1 MPPIRTQT
9 ERQVS
14 PTVDTETSEGR
25 RENPRLS
32 RSSAGVASVPSSKS
46 VRSAAHKTTY
56 PEPPGAGL
64 QHAGLRLGRE
74 GTAKAE
80 FLGNSDRSRRSLSGR
95 LSTSGGLFSW
105 LASRV
110 LKQKHLDDCL
120 RHVSIRR
127 FESFNLFSVSEAK
140 KRETEE
146 GVGAWVQYTSVFYPE
161 YSVSLRHN
169 NGSLNVEDVLTSFD
183 NTGNVCIW
191 PAEEVLAYYCL
202 KHRNIF
208 RDLAVCELGGGMT
221 CLAGLMVAIS
231 ADVKEVLL
239 TDGNEKAIR
248 NVKDIITRNQKAGV
262 FKTQKISSC
271 VLRWDNETD
280 VSQLEGHFDIVMCA
294 DCLFLDQY
302 RASLV
307 DAIKR
312 LLQPRGKAMVFAPR
326 RGNTLNQFCNLAEK
340 ADFSIQRHENY
351 DEHISNFHSKLKK
364 ENQDIYEENLHYPL
378 LLILTK
384 NG

>member
-1 MPPIRTQT
+1 MESRVVDIGVGET
-9 ERQVS
+9 EQVAGGDPANGS
-14 PTVDTETSEGR
+14 VAREPTV
-25 RENPRLS
+25 
-32 RSSAGVASVPSSKS
+32 
-46 VRSAAHKTTY
+46 SAAL
-56 PEPPGAGL
+56 A
-64 QHAGLRLGRE
+64 
-74 GTAKAE
+74 
-80 FLGNSDRSRRSLSGR
+80 
-95 LSTSGGLFSW
+95 
-105 LASRV
+105 ASRWKLLRQV
-110 LKQKHLDDCL
+110 LKQNHLDDCL
-120 RHVSIRR
+120 RHVSVRR
-127 FESFNLFSVSEAK
+127 FESFNLFSVTEAEK
-140 KRETEE
+140 KETEE
-146 GVGAWVQYTSVFYPE
+146 EIGTWVQYTSVFYPE
-161 YSVSLRHN
+161 YSIFLRRN

-191 PAEEVLAYYCL
+191 PSEEVLAYYTL
-202 KHRNIF
+202 KHRDMF

-248 NVKDIITRNQKAGV
+248 NVRDIITRNQRAGV
-262 FKTQKISSC
+262 FKARKVLSC

-326 RGNTLNQFCNLAEK
+326 RGNTVNQFCNLAEK
-340 ADFSIQRHENY
+340 AGFSIQRHENY

-364 ENQDIYEENLHYPL
+364 ENQDMYEENLHYPL

>member
-1 MPPIRTQT
+1 MESQVADAGASETART
-9 ERQVS
+9 
-14 PTVDTETSEGR
+14 
-25 RENPRLS
+25 
-32 RSSAGVASVPSSKS
+32 A
-46 VRSAAHKTTY
+46 
-56 PEPPGAGL
+56 
-64 QHAGLRLGRE
+64 
-74 GTAKAE
+74 
-80 FLGNSDRSRRSLSGR
+80 
-95 LSTSGGLFSW
+95 SGGAAVGGAARGPAVSAPLGAARW
-105 LASRV
+105 KLLRQV

-120 RHVSIRR
+120 RHVSVRR
-127 FESFNLFSVSEAK
+127 FESFNLFSVTEAK
-140 KRETEE
+140 KMETEE
-146 GVGAWVQYTSVFYPE
+146 IGAWVQYTSVFYPE
-161 YSVSLRHN
+161 YSIFLRQKS
-169 NGSLNVEDVLTSFD
+169 GSFNVEDVLTSFD

-191 PAEEVLAYYCL
+191 PSEEVLAYYCL
-202 KHRNIF
+202 KHSDIF

-248 NVKDIITRNQKAGV
+248 NVQDIITRNQQAGV
-262 FKTQKISSC
+262 LKTQKISSC

-340 ADFSIQRHENY
+340 AGFSIQRHENY

-364 ENQDIYEENLHYPL
+364 ENPDIYEENLHYPL

>member
-1 MPPIRTQT
+1 MESQVVNAGTGET
-9 ERQVS
+9 EQAAVGD
-14 PTVDTETSEGR
+14 PTVGR
-25 RENPRLS
+25 
-32 RSSAGVASVPSSKS
+32 
-46 VRSAAHKTTY
+46 
-56 PEPPGAGL
+56 
-64 QHAGLRLGRE
+64 
-74 GTAKAE
+74 
-80 FLGNSDRSRRSLSGR
+80 
-95 LSTSGGLFSW
+95 
-105 LASRV
+105 ASRDPAVSTPLGAARWKLLRQV
-110 LKQKHLDDCL
+110 LKQKQLDDCL
-120 RHVSIRR
+120 RHVSVRR
-127 FESFNLFSVSEAK
+127 FESFNLFSVTEAK

-146 GVGAWVQYTSVFYPE
+146 EAGTWVQYASVFYPE
-161 YSVSLRHN
+161 YSIVLRRDS
-169 NGSLNVEDVLTSFD
+169 GSLNVEDVLTSFD

-191 PAEEVLAYYCL
+191 PSEEVLAYYCL
-202 KHRNIF
+202 KHSNIF

-248 NVKDIITRNQKAGV
+248 NVSDIIIRNQKAGV
-262 FKTQKISSC
+262 FKTEKISSC

-307 DAIKR
+307 DAVKR
-312 LLQPRGKAMVFAPR
+312 LLHSTGKAMVFAPR

-340 ADFSIQRHENY
+340 AGFSIQRHENY

-364 ENQDIYEENLHYPL
+364 ENPDMYEENRHYPL